1 MATRRQAARDEATA
15 SLGSP
20 GSACR
25 LCLGTECV
33 QLGIFRVR
41 NAGRGTGESAPAET
55 AEDAAAESDADYM
68 LGDTGP
74 GGGIVF

>member
-1 MATRRQAARDEATA
+1 
-15 SLGSP
+15 
-20 GSACR
+20 
-25 LCLGTECV
+25 V